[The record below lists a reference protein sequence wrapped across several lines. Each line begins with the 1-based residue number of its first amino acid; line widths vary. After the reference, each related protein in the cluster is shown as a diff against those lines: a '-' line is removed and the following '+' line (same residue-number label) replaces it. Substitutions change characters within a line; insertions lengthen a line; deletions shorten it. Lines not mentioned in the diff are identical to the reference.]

1 MEHGGGM
8 RRREGL
14 IERSSGR
21 AGRGTRGGGVAGWRG
36 GSARRSDRPAV
47 TNLRPFVLPILIP
60 ILPVRRTRIH
70 TYAYRAR
77 DVRTHIDDSD
87 PLDLPFSMP
96 MHPLSLPFRP
106 LFPIPASFPWV
117 PRDPRARW
125 HPPAK
130 RYSSQKV
137 ALCRSVSR
145 PPQKFHAYL
154 DRRHHLFAPR

>member
-1 MEHGGGM
+1 MGCDGE
-8 RRREGL
+8 REGL

-21 AGRGTRGGGVAGWRG
+21 AGRGTKSGGVLGTEIGQTSRDQFA
-36 GSARRSDRPAV
+36 
-47 TNLRPFVLPILIP
+47 
-60 ILPVRRTRIH
+60 PVRAPDSDPDSSHHTQIH
-70 TYAYRAR
+70 TYEYRAR
-77 DVRTHIDDSD
+77 AVRTHIDARPPRSSL
-87 PLDLPFSMP
+87 LDAHAPPVPST
-96 MHPLSLPFRP
+96 H
-106 LFPIPASFPWV
+106 SFPS
-117 PRDPRARW
+117 PPPFPSSPDPRARW

>member
-1 MEHGGGM
+1 MEHDGGT

-14 IERSSGR
+14 IERSSG
-21 AGRGTRGGGVAGWRG
+21 ARGGGVLGTEIGQTSRDQFA
-36 GSARRSDRPAV
+36 
-47 TNLRPFVLPILIP
+47 
-60 ILPVRRTRIH
+60 PVR
-70 TYAYRAR
+70 AP
-77 DVRTHIDDSD
+77 DSD
-87 PLDLPFSMP
+87 PDSTRPPHTSTHVRVVCARARCSHTYRRATPSIFPSRCPCTPCPFPSA
-96 MHPLSLPFRP
+96 H
-106 LFPIPASFPWV
+106 SFPS
-117 PRDPRARW
+117 PPAFPGSPDPRARW

>member
-1 MEHGGGM
+1 MVGCDGE
-8 RRREGL
+8 RGL

-21 AGRGTRGGGVAGWRG
+21 AGRGTKDGGVLGTEIGQTSRDQFA
-36 GSARRSDRPAV
+36 
-47 TNLRPFVLPILIP
+47 
-60 ILPVRRTRIH
+60 PVR
-70 TYAYRAR
+70 AP
-77 DVRTHIDDSD
+77 DSD
-87 PLDLPFSMP
+87 PDSTRPPHTNTCVRVTVRARARCSHTYRRATPSIFPSRCPCTPCPF
-96 MHPLSLPFRP
+96 
-106 LFPIPASFPWV
+106 FPSVHSFPS
-117 PRDPRARW
+117 PPPFPGSPGPRARW

>member
-1 MEHGGGM
+1 MARGVDRAIEQPNGM
-8 RRREGL
+8 GEGRRV
-14 IERSSGR
+14 
-21 AGRGTRGGGVAGWRG
+21 AGR
-36 GSARRSDRPAV
+36 SARRSDRPAV

-70 TYAYRAR
+70 TYGYRAR
-77 DVRTHIDDSD
+77 AVRTHIDGRPPRSSL
-87 PLDLPFSMP
+87 LDAHAPP
-96 MHPLSLPFRP
+96 APFRL
-106 LFPIPASFPWV
+106 LFPISLSPIPGSP
-117 PRDPRARW
+117 DPRARW